1 MADRER
7 RGLVARWLEGKERSE
22 DYARSTLPSN
32 RWQLFWDIMKGRFGR
47 LMLVNLLTLITFV
60 PLILVYFWRYLVMAA
75 QDMLGPYGSGL
86 GVGYPV
92 IPNVVGVAEWTS
104 FQNDLLFFALFIVA
118 GLIAAVGI
126 SGGMY
131 IIRNLIWT
139 EGIFVANDFLRG
151 IRRNYWNVAEAVLI
165 FTLTLFVAQTMSNLA
180 NWCIA
185 MDIAPVWMVGHVH

>member
-7 RGLVARWLEGKERSE
+7 RGWVARWLEGKERSE

-47 LMLVNLLTLITFV
+47 LMLVNLLTLVTFV
-60 PLILVYFWRYLVMAA
+60 PLILVYIWRLMVVSA
-75 QDMLGPYGSGL
+75 QNIIGPFGSGL

-92 IPNVVGVAEWTS
+92 IPDVVGMAQWTA
-104 FQNDLLFFALFIVA
+104 FQNDLLFFALFIA
-118 GLIAAVGI
+118 GGLIAAVGI

-139 EGIFVANDFLRG
+139 EGIFVANDFVRG
-151 IRRNYWNVAEAVLI
+151 IRRNFWNVAEAVFL
-165 FTLTLFVAQTMSNLA
+165 FTLTLRRGCSSPRSWDMCS
-180 NWCIA
+180 WRS
-185 MDIAPVWMVGHVH
+185 WGSSRSG

>member
-75 QDMLGPYGSGL
+75 QAMLGPYGSGL

-92 IPNVVGVAEWTS
+92 IPNVVCVAE
-104 FQNDLLFFALFIVA
+104 
-118 GLIAAVGI
+118 
-126 SGGMY
+126 
-131 IIRNLIWT
+131 
-139 EGIFVANDFLRG
+139 
-151 IRRNYWNVAEAVLI
+151 
-165 FTLTLFVAQTMSNLA
+165 
-180 NWCIA
+180 
-185 MDIAPVWMVGHVH
+185 

>member
-75 QDMLGPYGSGL
+75 QFLQSGCLWETRQEHCQRKSRQRYRRRRLGYRPY
-86 GVGYPV
+86 YP
-92 IPNVVGVAEWTS
+92 
-104 FQNDLLFFALFIVA
+104 
-118 GLIAAVGI
+118 
-126 SGGMY
+126 
-131 IIRNLIWT
+131 
-139 EGIFVANDFLRG
+139 
-151 IRRNYWNVAEAVLI
+151 
-165 FTLTLFVAQTMSNLA
+165 
-180 NWCIA
+180 
-185 MDIAPVWMVGHVH
+185 